1 MNNLYHDWFNNKS
14 YWFQKNKDVD
24 KYLCDKYLKYI
35 ENTKNIIEY
44 KEFYSKETLI
54 SCILLLDQ
62 IPRHYKRLYGAEGVE
77 IDVDKYSEKAT
88 KLINYIYQFIL
99 MDYVLMNL
107 VLFYCHIDI
116 LKILKKYMK

>member
-62 IPRHYKRLYGAEGVE
+62 IPRHYKRLYDTEGVE

-88 KLINYIYQFIL
+88 KLINYILSIYSNGLCIDELSFIL
-99 MDYVLMNL
+99 LPYR
-107 VLFYCHIDI
+107 HIKNI
-116 LKILKKYMK
+116 